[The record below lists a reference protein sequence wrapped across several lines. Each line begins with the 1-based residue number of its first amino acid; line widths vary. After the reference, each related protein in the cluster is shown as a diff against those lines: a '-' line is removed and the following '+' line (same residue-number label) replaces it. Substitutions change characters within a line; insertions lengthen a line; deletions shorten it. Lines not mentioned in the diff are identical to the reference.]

1 MINLFV
7 SKLDYGVTQDN
18 LMNLFKPYGFVK
30 KVSVITDKETGKSKG
45 FAFIEINCNDVQAMI
60 DELDGYN
67 LNGRS
72 ISVKVAEDKGSRPTG
87 NKPDRK
93 PFDNNRSERKPYDN
107 NRFSRPQQTETQ
119 SDYKKPTE
127 PKSTVQSGFSS
138 DNAPAKNDLA
148 KKGKDKK
155 GFSSGTNDGPKKGK
169 MQAYKKSGKGNRF
182 FTDDDDDGDF
192 EFEY

>member
-45 FAFIEINCNDVQAMI
+45 FAFIEINCNDVQTLI

-72 ISVKVAEDKGSRPTG
+72 ISVKIAEDKGSRPA
-87 NKPDRK
+87 PR
-93 PFDNNRSERKPYDN
+93 PYDN
-107 NRFSRPQQTETQ
+107 NRFSRPQRTETQ
-119 SDYKKPTE
+119 GEYKKTNE
-127 PKSTVQSGFSS
+127 PKV
-138 DNAPAKNDLA
+138 NAQTIPSPEDLVAKNERA

-155 GFSSGTNDGPKKGK
+155 GFSIGTNDGPKKGK

-182 FTDDDDDGDF
+182 FTEDDDDDDF

>member
-7 SKLDYGVTQDN
+7 SKLDYGVTQDD

-45 FAFIEINCNDVQAMI
+45 FAFIEINSNDVQAML

-72 ISVKVAEDKGSRPTG
+72 NSVKIAEDKGSRPAPRPYDNNRG
-87 NKPDRK
+87 ERK
-93 PFDNNRSERKPYDN
+93 PFDN
-107 NRFSRPQQTETQ
+107 NRFSRPQRTETQ
-119 SDYKKPTE
+119 GEYKKTNE
-127 PKSTVQSGFSS
+127 PKVNAQTISS
-138 DNAPAKNDLA
+138 PEDLVAKNERA

-155 GFSSGTNDGPKKGK
+155 GFSSGTSDGPKKGK
-169 MQAYKKSGKGNRF
+169 MQAYKKSGKSNRF